1 MRIFSTGSNLY
12 LSFLFTNFYF
22 MKLKLISGFL
32 LLAILGFGYILWQKP
47 IPVAEAEKLTIL
59 NGELKS
65 LGQALG
71 EKNFSNNNDLKLL
84 FDYNS
89 QYALV
94 GKTWQN
100 ETSDSESTGGTE
112 LYLLDLQKQ
121 SEQKIA
127 DNLVKHAI
135 LDKKNNL
142 VYFTDLSQD
151 LWRFDITKN
160 SKEKI
165 MDKVLQPDL
174 SPDTNFLVYQKLNA
188 DWEQNNYYDLAL
200 GLTILNLQTLE
211 EKRIT
216 TLAEDWGAFW
226 TADSK
231 KIVFFGLNDFDH
243 GMSSH
248 YIIDADG
255 KNKTLLTN
263 FGLYNSTE
271 AGAVPMP
278 SEKPLW
284 SPDGNMLVYHSDY
297 EVWINKFNQDKTKI
311 IESKFITYGKEPT
324 WIKNGSALNVLLVT
338 ENQSSTE
345 NINVN
350 LEGKIIK

>member
-65 LGQALG
+65 LSQALG
-71 EKNFSNNNDLKLL
+71 EKNFSNTADLKLL

-200 GLTILNLQTLE
+200 GLTILNLQTHGRKKNHYPCRRLGC
-211 EKRIT
+211 I
-216 TLAEDWGAFW
+216 L
-226 TADSK
+226 DSRQQ
-231 KIVFFGLNDFDH
+231 
-243 GMSSH
+243 
-248 YIIDADG
+248 
-255 KNKTLLTN
+255 KNC
-263 FGLYNSTE
+263 F
-271 AGAVPMP
+271 
-278 SEKPLW
+278 LW
-284 SPDGNMLVYHSDY
+284 P
-297 EVWINKFNQDKTKI
+297 K
-311 IESKFITYGKEPT
+311 
-324 WIKNGSALNVLLVT
+324 
-338 ENQSSTE
+338 
-345 NINVN
+345 
-350 LEGKIIK
+350 